1 MELIFKLDGLSE
13 RENLIAQLV
22 ACVALEG
29 QDNGL
34 FSETR
39 AALSLQAD
47 SVGHIEKAL
56 SKLENHLASTD
67 GSLSDLLA
75 NASKSTCCS

>member
-1 MELIFKLDGLSE
+1 MELVFKLEGLSE
-13 RENLIAQLV
+13 RESLIAQLV

-29 QDNGL
+29 QENGV

-39 AALSLQAD
+39 DALKLPAGCVAD
-47 SVGHIEKAL
+47 IEKAL

-67 GSLSDLLA
+67 DSLSDLLA

>member
-1 MELIFKLDGLSE
+1 MGLVFKLEGLSE

-22 ACVALEG
+22 ACVVLEG
-29 QDNGL
+29 QDSGV
-34 FSETR
+34 FGETR
-39 AALSLQAD
+39 DALKLPANC
-47 SVGHIEKAL
+47 VGDIEKAL

-67 GSLSDLLA
+67 DSLSDLLA

>member
-1 MELIFKLDGLSE
+1 MELVFKLEGLSE

-29 QDNGL
+29 ESNAA
-34 FSETR
+34 FSEMR
-39 AALSLQAD
+39 EALKLPAD
-47 SVGHIEKAL
+47 GVGNIQKAL
-56 SKLENHLASTD
+56 LRLENHLARTD
-67 GSLSDLLA
+67 ASLSGLLA

>member
-1 MELIFKLDGLSE
+1 MELIFKLEGLSE

-29 QDNGL
+29 ESNAI

-39 AALSLQAD
+39 EALSLPAD
-47 SVGHIEKAL
+47 SQGAIEKAL

-67 GSLSDLLA
+67 NSLSDLLA

>member
-1 MELIFKLDGLSE
+1 MELVFKLEGLSE

-22 ACVALEG
+22 ACVAMEG
-29 QDNGL
+29 EGNAL

-39 AALSLQAD
+39 AALSLSAD
-47 SVGHIEKAL
+47 SVGTIQKAL
-56 SKLENHLASTD
+56 SKLENHLANTD
-67 GSLSDLLA
+67 DSLSDLLA

>member
-1 MELIFKLDGLSE
+1 MELVFNLESLSE

-29 QDNGL
+29 QDNGV
-34 FSETR
+34 FRKTR
-39 AALSLQAD
+39 DALNLPAD
-47 SVGHIEKAL
+47 SLGDIEKAL

-67 GSLSDLLA
+67 DSLSDLLA
-75 NASKSTCCS
+75 SASKSTCCS

>member
-1 MELIFKLDGLSE
+1 MDSVFNLDGLSE

-29 QDNGL
+29 ETSNIFKDTLAKLRLTVDADQINDSLSDLEKKMTEDDN
-34 FSETR
+34 
-39 AALSLQAD
+39 D
-47 SVGHIEKAL
+47 
-56 SKLENHLASTD
+56 
-67 GSLSDLLA
+67 LSDLLA

>member
-1 MELIFKLDGLSE
+1 MELVFKLEGLSE

-29 QDNGL
+29 ENNAV

-39 AALSLQAD
+39 DALNLPAD
-47 SVGHIEKAL
+47 SVGTIQKAL

-67 GSLSDLLA
+67 DSLSDLLA

>member
-1 MELIFKLDGLSE
+1 MELVFKLEGLSE

-29 QDNGL
+29 ESNAL

-39 AALSLQAD
+39 DALSLSAD
-47 SVGHIEKAL
+47 SVGTIQKAL
-56 SKLENHLASTD
+56 SKLENHLANTD
-67 GSLSDLLA
+67 DSLSDLLA